1 MTLPG
6 TDRNTVNS
14 STSMT
19 RTETEHLV
27 ALPMTI
33 RHASKRPT
41 STTHAQAASTVVRR
55 SKATKTGRNRRR
67 TITST
72 TTSTRT
78 PGLSGMRTC
87 SVIAEVTSTRLAHS
101 STSTTRRPTRTS
113 VPTARP
119 TSRNRPR
126 MAASLCCQPTPS
138 WV

>member
-6 TDRNTVNS
+6 MDKNTESS

-19 RTETEHLV
+19 RTEMEHLV

-33 RHASKRPT
+33 RHASRRPT
-41 STTHAQAASTVVRR
+41 STTHAQEASMEVRR

-78 PGLSGMRTC
+78 PGLSGTRTC
-87 SVIAEVTSTRLAHS
+87 SVTAEVISTRLAHS

-113 VPTARP
+113 APTARP
-119 TSRNRPR
+119 TSRSRPR
-126 MAASLCCQPTPS
+126 MAASPCCQPTPS
-138 WV
+138 WA